1 MLQKPSEFLNEQ
13 LRSRSATTIISDNRK
28 WYENTY
34 IKESI
39 NPLEIHPNDTPLVP
53 GKIYTFP
60 YDPKYKDRLSFFDN
74 RPINFILGHMPSAE
88 GFRPNAF
95 GINLSFVPPKVRM
108 TILDE
113 IKRVF
118 GTMIINPNTDRI
130 NKGQQSLKKM
140 PMTYD
145 LAKVLLQK
153 SGFEF
158 ALRSYIYTRMGS
170 KPRIIDYSEWW
181 RLGTFSSDYI
191 RKLNKL
197 SIYWRY
203 KQKLDKAD
211 FRVYDKKTQKYG
223 RKEKKILLK
232 NMTIKAVKEFVD
244 SGRNPPR

>member
-1 MLQKPSEFLNEQ
+1 
-13 LRSRSATTIISDNRK
+13 
-28 WYENTY
+28 
-34 IKESI
+34 
-39 NPLEIHPNDTPLVP
+39 
-53 GKIYTFP
+53 
-60 YDPKYKDRLSFFDN
+60 
-74 RPINFILGHMPSAE
+74 MPSAE

-118 GTMIINPNTDRI
+118 GTMIINPNIDRI